1 MKLGRLT
8 GIAIALL
15 ALTVIPN
22 LPQAQAQETAAS
34 RITNEEAKTAVDA
47 AEALGVGVRRCDL
60 RHRRGRQQQLQPRRR
75 LARRAERAER
85 GGPPRSWFRLLQCT
99 QLVHGGVHPR
109 P

>member
-47 AEALGVGVRRCDL
+47 AEADAERSMAAYKDAYADTQLLAQMLEENKTKVTIYETA
-60 RHRRGRQQQLQPRRR
+60 RQQN
-75 LARRAERAER
+75 
-85 GGPPRSWFRLLQCT
+85 SKT
-99 QLVHGGVHPR
+99 T
-109 P
+109 